1 MDLLQE
7 RKKLNLLELKQG
19 DVAVVNKLTGG
30 RQMKARMDGFGI
42 REGKRILLVKSAPF
56 NGPLLVEDLT
66 SGARIMI
73 GRGMAEHVEVCPEKP
88 S

>member
-7 RKKLNLLELKQG
+7 REKVKLLELKQG
-19 DVAVVNKLTGG
+19 DTAVVNRLNGG
-30 RQMKARMDGFGI
+30 RNMRARMDGFGI
-42 REGKRILLVKSAPF
+42 REGKRIRLLRSAPF
-56 NGPLLVEDLT
+56 SGPLLVEDLS

-73 GRGMAEHVEVCPEKP
+73 GRGMAEHVEVSPEKP

>member
-1 MDLLQE
+1 L
-7 RKKLNLLELKQG
+7 KLLELKQG
-19 DVAVVNKLTGG
+19 DVAVVNKLNGG

-42 REGKRILLVKSAPF
+42 REGKRLRLLRSAPF

-73 GRGMAEHVEVCPEKP
+73 GRGMAENVEVDPEQAP
-88 S
+88 